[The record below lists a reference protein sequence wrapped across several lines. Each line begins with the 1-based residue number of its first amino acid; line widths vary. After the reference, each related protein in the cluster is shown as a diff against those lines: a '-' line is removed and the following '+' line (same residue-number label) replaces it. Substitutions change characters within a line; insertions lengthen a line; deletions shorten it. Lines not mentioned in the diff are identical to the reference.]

1 MSVALSAFANTGGGF
16 LIFGLKDTKKCQR
29 MKWEVD
35 DGGVAVRSPKG
46 DTREWIENIIPVL
59 TDTGLTRFNVYMIPS
74 SGASDTQIHEGR
86 ALYVEIP
93 ESEQAPHQAYD
104 KRYYAR
110 AGGRSVQ
117 LGHRLVMDI
126 MGRRQHSKIELS
138 FKIFIS
144 SQRQNL
150 WTQDGSLETKVKL
163 VAIARNTGRI
173 FAQYVSV
180 GIRVPR
186 ILLDLLAGDQDDIT
200 ERNQYELVTRLEQ
213 NIDRDVVGWSGTEP
227 EHGPGR
233 FAPIL
238 PGLAHTWEIAL
249 RGDFKPIHPDVPH
262 TLRGL
267 VITWTAYADNAPR

>member
-1 MSVALSAFANTGGGF
+1 MSVALSAFANTRGGF

-86 ALYVEIP
+86 ALYVVEIP
-93 ESEQAPHQAYD
+93 ESEQVPHQAYD

-186 ILLDLLAGDQDDIT
+186 ILLDLLAGDHDDIT
-200 ERNQYELVTRLEQ
+200 ERNQYELVTGLSKTSTAMWWGGVARNQSMGQEDLHQ
-213 NIDRDVVGWSGTEP
+213 FCLDLHILGKLLYGGILNRFTLTCLI
-227 EHGPGR
+227 R
-233 FAPIL
+233 FAVL
-238 PGLAHTWEIAL
+238 
-249 RGDFKPIHPDVPH
+249 
-262 TLRGL
+262 
-267 VITWTAYADNAPR
+267 